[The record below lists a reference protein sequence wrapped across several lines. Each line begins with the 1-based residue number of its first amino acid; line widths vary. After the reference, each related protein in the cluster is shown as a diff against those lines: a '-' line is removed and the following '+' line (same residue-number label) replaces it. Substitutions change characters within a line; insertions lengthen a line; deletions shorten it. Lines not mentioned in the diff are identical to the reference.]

1 MTSPIT
7 ALRTALSRELLEANA
22 GSDVFDRGEQLLHA
36 VTIEGEDDH
45 QVEGAVRGTRLYEV
59 GFRLVGGQIQSFCS
73 CPHHQRGFFCKHL
86 VALGLTLLDEPSEP
100 GVLSFDD
107 DAFDDAFE
115 DVPVPGQALDTDP
128 VSQMLASLDRE
139 DLLTVLDALRDAVPG
154 VEEYLAQLSHAVL
167 TGSGIA
173 ADLAPEEVENHVRQ
187 LITDTCRVG
196 PFVDYHR
203 AGVVADQLGQV
214 VNEIEALAMAGHQK
228 ALIKQSRRLVDR
240 ISKILERADDS
251 NGYLGGVLEDA
262 SALHAFI
269 CVTGEAHPGKVV
281 DWVLKVQ
288 LTGPGWPEVTIADF
302 WPLLDDRAKGKYRRG
317 LETALDNPEWD
328 RHDIRRWSITRHL
341 VEFADAAGDVDLAVT
356 TLEKTGNL
364 KEAFHRLVEADRMEQ
379 AQDLFE
385 QMLGDWQGLP
395 GHRLAAGEIVDI
407 LVETNRADEAVEFA
421 RRELGR
427 HQSLSNYLL
436 LVEAGRARGDKLQS
450 EARAMITN
458 VFALQEVLL
467 HEEDTDALWELIAT
481 REAMLVPDPVITYF
495 ERTAPDRALELLIRL
510 GRDVAGG
517 PAVEKNY
524 KRAAELFSR
533 ARKLQPASL
542 ELSRTL
548 AELRD
553 THYRRTRMLAI
564 FDRHGL

>member
-7 ALRTALSRELLEANA
+7 TLRTALSRDLLEANA
-22 GSDVFDRGEQLLHA
+22 GSDVFDRGERLLHA
-36 VTIEGEDDH
+36 VTIEGDGDH

-86 VALGLTLLDEPSEP
+86 VALGLALLDEPSEP

-107 DAFDDAFE
+107 DAFDD
-115 DVPVPGQALDTDP
+115 VPVPGHTLDTDP
-128 VSQMLASLDRE
+128 VSQMLASLDGE

-167 TGSGIA
+167 TGSSIA
-173 ADLAPEEVENHVRQ
+173 ADLTPEEVENHVRQ
-187 LITDTCRVG
+187 LITDACRVG

-203 AGVVADQLGQV
+203 AGEVADQLGQV

-240 ISKILERADDS
+240 ISTILERTDDS
-251 NGYLGGVLEDA
+251 DGYLGGVLEDA
-262 SALHAFI
+262 AALHAFI
-269 CVTGEAHPGKVV
+269 CVTGEAHPGRVV

-288 LTGPGWPEVTIADF
+288 LAGPGWPEVSIADF
-302 WPLLDDRAKGKYRRG
+302 WPILDDRAQGKYRRG
-317 LETALDNPEWD
+317 LETALDSSEGD
-328 RHDIRRWSITRHL
+328 RHDSRRWSITRHL
-341 VEFADAAGDVDLAVT
+341 VEFADASGDVDLAVT
-356 TLEKTGNL
+356 TLEHTGNL
-364 KEAFHRLVEADRMEQ
+364 KEAFHRLVEVNRMEQ

-407 LVETNRADEAVEFA
+407 LVATNRADEAVEFA

-427 HQSLSNYLL
+427 HQSLGNYLL
-436 LVEAGRARGDKLQS
+436 LVEAGRACGDKLQS

-481 REAMLVPDPVITYF
+481 REAMLVPDSVITYF
-495 ERTAPDRALELLIRL
+495 ERNAPDRALELLIRL
-510 GRDVAGG
+510 GRDVASG

-548 AELRD
+548 TELRH
-553 THYRRTRMLAI
+553 THYRRTKMLAI